1 MNPTRRNAAILGMCL
16 VLGLWSPM
24 VAGQAQAPP
33 RAGAAGEAQEP
44 PTSALVLGQVVDGD
58 TGQPVADAVVS
69 VTVTGGAAPES
80 AMPGMAGASGAKR
93 VLTTAEGRF
102 VVRDLPAGVV
112 NMTVV
117 AAGYINGSYGQTRPG
132 GAPEPLRIRA
142 GESALT
148 ARIRIW
154 RSSSISGIV
163 RDGQG
168 EPLPGQQVRALFRS
182 YQHGQPRVS
191 VRATAVSDDRG
202 VYYLS
207 ALQPGDY
214 LVSVAQTMVSMPV
227 AMLDTMMTSVM
238 GGDMSGAMALAD
250 VAMSGGAIAAN
261 GTRIDDMVVGTPT
274 GGVPRVGEDGRLLVL
289 AGRFAPSAETSAD
302 ATMITLGTGQ
312 ARTGVDVTLPY
323 ERTVSVSGR
332 VVGPTGPVADLPVR
346 LQFAREDLVAD
357 SSVDVASATTRKD
370 GTFTMP
376 AVPRGAYVLR
386 AMRAARPGV
395 SAAQLA
401 QVPAEMREMMQKMLG
416 APGEDPRT
424 LYADLPITVS
434 SDVKDVAL
442 TLSAGATIAGSFEFL
457 GTGKPPAL
465 TGVRVSLTALDGRW
479 SSQGV
484 LPMAMAAAATE
495 VNATELTFKT
505 AGQPPGRYAVTL
517 TPANLTGWFV
527 RSIVVNGQDVTY
539 SPLELGN
546 RDLTG
551 MVITYTDKSASIG
564 GQVQMGETRGSGATV
579 VLFPR
584 AWREWIAGGM
594 HPSLSR
600 SLRTIETGAFA
611 LNGLPPNE
619 YLIAAVPNEDAPN
632 LQDPTVFEALER
644 IALPVRVMEG
654 ESQRVSPRLQVWR

>member
-1 MNPTRRNAAILGMCL
+1 
-16 VLGLWSPM
+16 
-24 VAGQAQAPP
+24 
-33 RAGAAGEAQEP
+33 
-44 PTSALVLGQVVDGD
+44 
-58 TGQPVADAVVS
+58 
-69 VTVTGGAAPES
+69 
-80 AMPGMAGASGAKR
+80 
-93 VLTTAEGRF
+93 VLTTGEGRF

-132 GAPEPLRIRA
+132 GAPEPLRIRP
-142 GESALT
+142 GEAALT

-154 RSSSISGIV
+154 RTSSISGIV

-182 YQHGQPRVS
+182 FQRGQPRVA

-202 VYYLS
+202 AYYLS
-207 ALQPGDY
+207 GLQPGDY
-214 LVSVAQTMVSMPV
+214 LVSVAQTMVSMPA
-227 AMLDTMMTSVM
+227 AMLDTMLTSVM

-261 GTRIDDMVVGTPT
+261 GTRIGDMVVGTPT
-274 GGVPRVGEDGRLLVL
+274 GGVPRPGEDGRWLVL
-289 AGRFAPSAETSAD
+289 AGRLAPSAETSAE
-302 ATMITLGTGQ
+302 ATMITLGTGEV
-312 ARTGVDVTLPY
+312 RSGVDITLPY

-332 VVGPTGPVADLPVR
+332 ILGPNGPVADLPVR
-346 LQFAREDLVAD
+346 LQFAREDLVSD
-357 SSVDVASATTRKD
+357 SSADVASATTRKD

-386 AMRAARPGV
+386 AMRAARPSV

-401 QVPAEMREMMQKMLG
+401 QVPEEMREMMQKMLG

-424 LYADLPITVS
+424 LYADMPITVS
-434 SDVKDVAL
+434 GDVKDVAL
-442 TLSAGATIAGSFEFL
+442 TLSAGATVSGRFEFL
-457 GTGKPPAL
+457 GTGKPPGM
-465 TGVRVSLTALDGRW
+465 TGVRISLTALDGRW
-479 SSQGV
+479 SSQGM
-484 LPMAMAAAATE
+484 LPMAMAGAATE
-495 VNATELTFKT
+495 VNATDMTFTT

-517 TPANLTGWFV
+517 APANLTGWFV

-551 MVITYTDKSASIG
+551 MVITYTDKSSSIG
-564 GQVQMGETRGSGATV
+564 GQVQLGEAARTGATV

-594 HPSLSR
+594 HSSLSR
-600 SLRTIETGAFA
+600 SLRTVETGAFA
-611 LNGLPPNE
+611 LNGIPPHE
-619 YLIAAVPNEDAPN
+619 YLIAAVPNEDAPDM
-632 LQDPTVFEALER
+632 QDPTVFEALER
-644 IALPVRVMEG
+644 IATPVRVMEG
-654 ESQRVSPRLQVWR
+654 DSQRVSPRLQVWR